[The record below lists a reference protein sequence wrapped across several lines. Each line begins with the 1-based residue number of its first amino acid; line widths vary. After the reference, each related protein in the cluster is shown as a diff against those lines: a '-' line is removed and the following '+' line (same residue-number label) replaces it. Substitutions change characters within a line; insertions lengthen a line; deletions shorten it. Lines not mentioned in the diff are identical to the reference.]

1 MRVIIRDQASDAS
14 DYVANYVVERI
25 KQFNPTPERP
35 FVLGL
40 PTGSSPLNVYKA
52 LVKQYKAGNVGSS
65 LPSPS
70 RCSILSKHR
79 S

>member
-40 PTGSSPLNVYKA
+40 PTGSSPLNVYQA
-52 LVKQYKAGNVGSS
+52 LAKQYKAGNVSSS
-65 LPSPS
+65 LPPFPSPYPMF
-70 RCSILSKHR
+70 CPL
-79 S
+79 